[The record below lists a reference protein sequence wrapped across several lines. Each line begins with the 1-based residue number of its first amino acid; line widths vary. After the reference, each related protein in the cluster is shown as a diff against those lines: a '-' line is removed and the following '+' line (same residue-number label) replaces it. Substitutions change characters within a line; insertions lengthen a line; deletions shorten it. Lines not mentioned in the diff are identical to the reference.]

1 MDRFRES
8 KRVTKNLFQE
18 LWSGG
23 SSEKVSGPV
32 KIIHQYVDM
41 PKAEAEIKNAEGK
54 TVKVNNKFQIE
65 KSKKIFNYLM
75 PSECKCECCIAKRF
89 KNMHFK

>member
-1 MDRFRES
+1 MDRSVDRYRES

-65 KSKKIFNYLM
+65 FANKQNNFFIFILVTYL
-75 PSECKCECCIAKRF
+75 ILNR
-89 KNMHFK
+89 